1 MLRCPAKDL
10 KLLKFNVAENTV
22 ELCLLLL
29 RHQDKYLI
37 ENDMITWR
45 RAATSTMFSALFVT
59 VMAGR
64 MLTLQAQLTKPVLP
78 KTPPN
83 ILLKVE
89 RQAGNCPQTVG
100 LWTAFRYYE
109 GGGEHAVIADTWAIA
124 QRAQITTSGK
134 KFVEYKAPLR
144 TDFTTCVGQAKANDY
159 PYQLQFGKG
168 NVAFTVK
175 LPPDTAANP
184 SVITAK
190 SILGARPFVRWAIAD

>member
-10 KLLKFNVAENTV
+10 KRLKFDVAENTV

-37 ENDMITWR
+37 ENDMTTWR
-45 RAATSTMFSALFVT
+45 RAATFTMFSALFVT
-59 VMAGR
+59 
-64 MLTLQAQLTKPVLP
+64 TSTTTQAQSTKPVLP

-89 RQAGNCPQTVG
+89 RQSGNCPQTVG

-109 GGGEHAVIADTWAIA
+109 GGGEHTVIANTWAIA
-124 QRAQITTSGK
+124 QRALITASGK

-144 TDFTTCVGQAKANDY
+144 TDFATCVGQAKAGDDY
-159 PYQLQFGKG
+159 PYYLQFGKG

-175 LPPDTAANP
+175 LPTDTAANP
-184 SVITAK
+184 SAITAK